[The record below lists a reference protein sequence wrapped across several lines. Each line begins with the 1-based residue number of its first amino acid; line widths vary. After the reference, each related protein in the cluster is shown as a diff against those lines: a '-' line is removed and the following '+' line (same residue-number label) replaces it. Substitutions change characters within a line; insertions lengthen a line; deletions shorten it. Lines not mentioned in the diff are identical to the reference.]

1 MGNCPATHQGGQ
13 VQSRGWNWLG
23 RGEDRLSVLTGVIKC
38 CPSGNE
44 GGPVR
49 LLMKVGQNAQRLP
62 PGATKL
68 DMDSG
73 TGACLDHQTQ
83 YMHRA
88 QMS

>member
-1 MGNCPATHQGGQ
+1 M
-13 VQSRGWNWLG
+13 
-23 RGEDRLSVLTGVIKC
+23 LTDVIKC
-38 CPSGNE
+38 CPNGNE

-88 QMS
+88 QMSYSNVLKVCHMGK